1 MEAAKLLEASGIDA
15 TVVNTVR
22 IKPFAK
28 EYLLQRAVQARLLV
42 TVEEHNVMG
51 GLGSILAEVLTEH
64 GAGSRLLRIG
74 LQDTFAEGYSNNQQS
89 VRKQNDLGAE
99 SIAKRVMEALQ

>member
-1 MEAAKLLEASGIDA
+1 M
-15 TVVNTVR
+15 
-22 IKPFAK
+22 
-28 EYLLQRAVQARLLV
+28 

-64 GAGSRLLRIG
+64 GTGSRLLRIG